1 MFYLDL
7 CVCKQINKMKF
18 GSKTPN
24 HHLRGFPKGLY
35 HRKIKN
41 DFTLSQI
48 ISSKTNKFHLDIKK
62 LNYDEHKNENSS
74 SVNKLFGSRSL
85 QGIKLHKKDKNSTLP
100 YITAKDFSNKT
111 ISPCRRINEITSSK
125 NNNLNTSKT
134 LINSISGSTSPNT
147 KRTLYLLN
155 KKNLF
160 NYQGIVSNPSRL
172 FYSSC
177 YFNRNNKNNTTI
189 SHPQEVFSQRTHSS
203 QNNLNENYIRNKK
216 NNYEL
221 KCFHPLSVQGHSRG
235 ILKTNQ
241 DDYLTLDSTPY
252 SLKLFGVFDGHGEN
266 GHLVSSFLKNYF
278 TELFL
283 NSKISLQFTNNFTP
297 GALYQYFTNRQN
309 DFLISLFTSCEKKLS
324 TISYINSDY
333 SGSTCNLVFLIEDY
347 LICAN
352 VGDSRAIM
360 ITNDNKIIQLSR
372 DHKPEVK
379 DEYERIMASN
389 GRVER
394 APANASIG
402 PFRVWLRNENLPGL
416 AMSRS
421 IGDFVAEKVG
431 VICEPEITV
440 YKLSETNCKSI
451 ILASDGVWEFTSNE
465 RVKSIVWDYYN
476 SNNPEGAANAIKDYA
491 SKMWSANGDMADDIT
506 VIVLFF
512 GQ

>member
-1 MFYLDL
+1 M
-7 CVCKQINKMKF
+7 VCKQINKMKL

-24 HHLRGFPKGLY
+24 NHLKVFPKGLY

-41 DFTLSQI
+41 GFKLSQI
-48 ISSKTNKFHLDIKK
+48 ITSRANKFHLDIKK
-62 LNYDEHKNENSS
+62 LTFDEHKNENSS
-74 SVNKLFGSRSL
+74 SVDKLFSSSTI
-85 QGIKLHKKDKNSTLP
+85 QAVKLHKNDKNSTLP
-100 YITAKDFSNKT
+100 YITGKGFSNKT
-111 ISPCRRINEITSSK
+111 STPYRRVNEISSPK
-125 NNNLNTSKT
+125 TKNLNNSKT

-147 KRTLYLLN
+147 KRNLYLLN

-160 NYQGIVSNPSRL
+160 NYQGIVSNSSRL

-177 YFNRNNKNNTTI
+177 YFNRNDKNNGTI
-189 SHPQEVFSQRTHSS
+189 SKPYEVFSQRTHSS
-203 QNNLNENYIRNKK
+203 QNNLNENHILTKK

-221 KCFHPLSVQGHSRG
+221 KSFYPLSIQGHLRG
-235 ILKTNQ
+235 ILKNNQ
-241 DDYLTLDSTPY
+241 DNYLTLDSTPY

-309 DFLISLFTSCEKKLS
+309 DFLINLFLSCEKKLS

-379 DEYERIMASN
+379 DEYERIIASN

-421 IGDFVAEKVG
+421 IGDFIAETVG

-440 YKLSETNCKSI
+440 YKLSETKCKSI
-451 ILASDGVWEFTSNE
+451 IIASDGVWEFTSNE

-491 SKMWSANGDMADDIT
+491 SKMWNANGDMADDIT

-512 GQ
+512 GP